1 MLQSSEKILRYANN
15 LQEKRK
21 CPFLGGNAIKVGRF
35 ALL

>member
-15 LQEKRK
+15 LQEKSI
-21 CPFLGGNAIKVGRF
+21 CSFLYRNAINVKPF